1 MSSIVQP
8 YIENLKSIENKIP
21 DLAKQALKEN
31 YSEIV
36 MLVKAE
42 QLGKGKNS
50 MGLPLAWSDGKYS
63 GDGFYS
69 DATDKIADNSINS
82 ALGRST
88 KKPKI
93 AGEPYNFSWTG
104 ATLDGMAMKDTGVDT
119 FEIFT
124 TDSKKSYLEG
134 IYGEIFKLTEK
145 HNTYV
150 NEQIIL
156 PYLYRY
162 ILNNFMKV

>member
-1 MSSIVQP
+1 MSVLTP

-42 QLGKGKNS
+42 QLGKGLNS
-50 MGLPLAWSDGKYS
+50 MGTRLAWSDNGQS
-63 GDGFYS
+63 GNGFYS
-69 DATDKIADNSINS
+69 PGTQSIADREGVSV
-82 ALGRST
+82 
-88 KKPKI
+88 PKTV
-93 AGEPYNFSWTG
+93 GTPYNFNWTG
-104 ATLDGMAMKDTGVDT
+104 ATLDGMMMKDTGVDT